1 MAIKK
6 PFFISFEGVEGSG
19 KSTQAKL
26 LYKFIKKK
34 ITKKVILT
42 REPGGTPFAEKI
54 RNILLDNKIKNNP
67 LTEFFLLMAA
77 RNDHVVNKIN
87 YYLKKKFIII
97 CDRFFYSTLAY
108 QHYLEG
114 MNKKFISNV
123 QKKIFSRIHPD
134 ITFLIDLDKKESKK
148 RISKRNK
155 KTNRFDKLST
165 HDFNKIRNGFLK
177 ISKIYKNKITIIN
190 GRKSLYEIQ
199 KEINKK
205 TLKLLNV
212 RNYNSKY

>member
-1 MAIKK
+1 MKK
-6 PFFISFEGVEGSG
+6 SFLICFEGVEGSG

-26 LYKFIKKK
+26 LYKFIQNN

-54 RNILLDNKIKNNP
+54 RDILLDNKIKNNT

-87 YYLKKKFIII
+87 HYLKKKFIII

-114 MNKKFISNV
+114 MNKKFIYNI
-123 QKKIFSRIHPD
+123 QKKIFKNIHPD
-134 ITFLIDLDKKESKK
+134 LTFLIDLDKKKSKK
-148 RISKRNK
+148 RISKRIK

-165 HDFNKIRNGFLK
+165 YHFNKIRNGFLQ
-177 ISKIYKNKITIIN
+177 ISKMYKNKITLID
-190 GRKSLYEIQ
+190 GSKSLNQIQ
-199 KEINKK
+199 NEINKK
-205 TLKLLNV
+205 TLKVLNA
-212 RNYNSKY
+212 RH

>member
-6 PFFISFEGVEGSG
+6 SFFICLEGVEGSG

-42 REPGGTPFAEKI
+42 REPGGTLFSEKI
-54 RNILLDNKIKNNP
+54 RNLMLDKKTNISP

-77 RNDHVVNKIN
+77 RNEHITSKIN
-87 YYLKKKFIII
+87 FYLKKNFIII

-114 MNKKFISNV
+114 MDKKFIFSI
-123 QKKIFSRIHPD
+123 QKKIFNKVHPD
-134 ITFLIDLDKKESKK
+134 ITFLIDLNKKESKVRINK
-148 RISKRNK
+148 RAK
-155 KTNRFDKLST
+155 KTNRFDKLSSY
-165 HDFNKIRNGFLK
+165 HFNKIRNGFIK
-177 ISKIYKNKITIIN
+177 ISKMYKNKIVLIN
-190 GRKSLYEIQ
+190 GSKSLNEIRN
-199 KEINKK
+199 EINTK
-205 TLKLLNV
+205 TLKILNA
-212 RNYNSKY
+212 RL

>member
-6 PFFISFEGVEGSG
+6 SFFICFEGVEGSG

-42 REPGGTPFAEKI
+42 REPGGTLFSEKI
-54 RNILLDNKIKNNP
+54 RNLMLDKKTNISP

-77 RNDHVVNKIN
+77 RNEHITSKIN
-87 YYLKKKFIII
+87 LYLKKNFIII

-114 MNKKFISNV
+114 MDKKFIFSI
-123 QKKIFSRIHPD
+123 QKKIFNKVHPD
-134 ITFLIDLDKKESKK
+134 ITFLIDLNKKESKVRINK
-148 RISKRNK
+148 RAK
-155 KTNRFDKLST
+155 KTNRFDKLSSY
-165 HDFNKIRNGFLK
+165 HFNKIRNGFIK
-177 ISKIYKNKITIIN
+177 ISKMYKNKIVLIK
-190 GRKSLYEIQ
+190 GSKSLNEIQ
-199 KEINKK
+199 NEINTK
-205 TLKLLNV
+205 TLKILNA
-212 RNYNSKY
+212 RL

>member
-134 ITFLIDLDKKESKK
+134 ITFLIDLDKKESKI
-148 RISKRNK
+148 RISKRIK

-190 GRKSLYEIQ
+190 GRKSLNEIQ
-199 KEINKK
+199 KNINKK

-212 RNYNSKY
+212 GN

>member
-6 PFFISFEGVEGSG
+6 SFFICFEGVEGSG

-42 REPGGTPFAEKI
+42 REPGGTLFSEKI
-54 RNILLDNKIKNNP
+54 RNLMLDKKTNISP

-77 RNDHVVNKIN
+77 RNEHITSKIN
-87 YYLKKKFIII
+87 FYLKKNFIII

-114 MNKKFISNV
+114 MDKKFIFSI
-123 QKKIFSRIHPD
+123 QKKIFNKVHPD
-134 ITFLIDLDKKESKK
+134 FTFLIDLNKKESKVRINK
-148 RISKRNK
+148 RAK
-155 KTNRFDKLST
+155 KTNRFDKLSSY
-165 HDFNKIRNGFLK
+165 HFNKIRNGFIK
-177 ISKIYKNKITIIN
+177 ISKMYKNKIVLIR
-190 GRKSLYEIQ
+190 GSKSLTEIQ
-199 KEINKK
+199 NEINTK
-205 TLKLLNV
+205 TLKILNA
-212 RNYNSKY
+212 RL

>member
-1 MAIKK
+1 MKK
-6 PFFISFEGVEGSG
+6 PFFICFEGVEGSG

-26 LYKFIKKK
+26 LYKFIKNN

-42 REPGGTPFAEKI
+42 REPGGTAFAEKI
-54 RNILLDNKIKNNP
+54 RNILLDSKIKNSP

-114 MNKKFISNV
+114 MDKNFIYDI
-123 QKKIFSRIHPD
+123 QKKIFSNIHPD

-148 RISKRNK
+148 RISKRTK
-155 KTNRFDKLST
+155 KTNKFDKLSSY
-165 HDFNKIRNGFLK
+165 HFNKIRNGFLK
-177 ISKIYKNKITIIN
+177 IAKIYNNKITLIN
-190 GRKSLYEIQ
+190 GNESLNEIQ
-199 KEINKK
+199 NEINKK
-205 TLKLLNV
+205 TLKVLNV
-212 RNYNSKY
+212 RY

>member
-6 PFFISFEGVEGSG
+6 SFFICFEGVEGSG

-42 REPGGTPFAEKI
+42 REPGGTLFSEKI
-54 RNILLDNKIKNNP
+54 RNLMLDKKTNISP

-77 RNDHVVNKIN
+77 RNEHITSKIN
-87 YYLKKKFIII
+87 FYLKKNFIII

-114 MNKKFISNV
+114 MDKKFIFSI
-123 QKKIFSRIHPD
+123 QKKIFNKVHPD
-134 ITFLIDLDKKESKK
+134 ITFLIDLNKKESKVRINK
-148 RISKRNK
+148 RAK
-155 KTNRFDKLST
+155 KTNRFDKLSSY
-165 HDFNKIRNGFLK
+165 HFNKIRNGFIN
-177 ISKIYKNKITIIN
+177 ISKMYKNKIVLIR
-190 GRKSLYEIQ
+190 GSKSLNEIQ
-199 KEINKK
+199 NEINTK
-205 TLKLLNV
+205 TLKILNA
-212 RNYNSKY
+212 RL

>member
-6 PFFISFEGVEGSG
+6 SFFICFEGVEGSG

-42 REPGGTPFAEKI
+42 REPGGTLFSEKI
-54 RNILLDNKIKNNP
+54 RNLMLDKKTNISP

-77 RNDHVVNKIN
+77 RNEHITSKIN
-87 YYLKKKFIII
+87 FYLKKNFIII

-114 MNKKFISNV
+114 MDKKFIFSI
-123 QKKIFSRIHPD
+123 QKKIFNKVHPD
-134 ITFLIDLDKKESKK
+134 FTFLIDLNKKESKVRINK
-148 RISKRNK
+148 RAK
-155 KTNRFDKLST
+155 KTNRFDKLSSY
-165 HDFNKIRNGFLK
+165 HFNKIRNGFIK
-177 ISKIYKNKITIIN
+177 ISKMYKNKIVLIKGN
-190 GRKSLYEIQ
+190 KSLNEIQ
-199 KEINKK
+199 NEINTK
-205 TLKLLNV
+205 TLKILNA
-212 RNYNSKY
+212 RL

>member
-1 MAIKK
+1 MKK
-6 PFFISFEGVEGSG
+6 SFLICFEGVEGSG

-26 LYKFIKKK
+26 LYKFIQNN

-54 RNILLDNKIKNNP
+54 RDILLDNKIKNNT

-87 YYLKKKFIII
+87 HYLKKKFIII

-114 MNKKFISNV
+114 MNKKFIYNI
-123 QKKIFSRIHPD
+123 QKKIFKNIHPD
-134 ITFLIDLDKKESKK
+134 LTFLIDLDKKDSKK
-148 RISKRNK
+148 RISKRIK

-165 HDFNKIRNGFLK
+165 YHFNKIRNGFLQ
-177 ISKIYKNKITIIN
+177 ISKMYKNKITLID
-190 GRKSLYEIQ
+190 GSKSLNQIQ
-199 KEINKK
+199 NEINKK
-205 TLKLLNV
+205 TLKVLNA
-212 RNYNSKY
+212 RH